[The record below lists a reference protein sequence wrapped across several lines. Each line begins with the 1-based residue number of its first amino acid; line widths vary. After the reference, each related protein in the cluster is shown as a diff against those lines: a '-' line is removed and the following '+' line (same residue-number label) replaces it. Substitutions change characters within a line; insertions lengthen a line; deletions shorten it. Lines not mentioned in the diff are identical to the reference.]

1 MFNLNIKK
9 YGIANISIK
18 KAIISL
24 LFIVWILFSWSCAH
38 PICEDITPKDT
49 TEKIRIYNMILKS
62 GKEGK
67 DAVVSTYY
75 PVENF
80 GNGKTIS
87 CTQLGGVPNQ
97 FIERG
102 YIDFDLAEAIP
113 SKAKV
118 KKATLKLF
126 ADTVNALGSGLRP
139 IGHYYASG
147 KQWKVSIISTFWD
160 ELNISWF
167 NRPQTDK
174 EFAVLNGPEI
184 ASQAINIDVTEYAI
198 KKVNREPGV
207 YGVTFYFDYG
217 PSVIANSTIRF
228 CSSDHQN
235 KELWP
240 ELHIEYER

>member
-9 YGIANISIK
+9 YGITNISIK

-24 LFIVWILFSWSCAH
+24 LFIVWILFSSSCVH
-38 PICEDITPKDT
+38 PICEDINPKDSIPILT
-49 TEKIRIYNMILKS
+49 YSIILKS

-87 CTQLGGVPNQ
+87 CTQLGGAPNQ

-113 SKAKV
+113 PKAKV

-147 KQWKVSIISTFWD
+147 KQWKISIISTFWD

-167 NRPQTDK
+167 NRPETDK
-174 EFAVLNGPEI
+174 EFAMLNGPDI
-184 ASQAINIDVTEYAI
+184 ASQAITIDVTGYAI

-207 YGVTFYFDYG
+207 YGVSFYFDYG
-217 PSVIANSTIRF
+217 P
-228 CSSDHQN
+228 
-235 KELWP
+235 
-240 ELHIEYER
+240 